1 MIKPHDHFFK
11 QVFKDQKNV
20 VDFIRQY
27 LPDKI
32 TKELDL
38 SNVQIIDPS
47 ANSEEDIEFV
57 SDIVVSCK
65 TNDGIPADIYLLFE
79 HKSYKDKGIYL
90 QLLRYM
96 YEMWQEDFRL
106 KKPFRVIIP
115 VVFYH
120 GTNKWNIPERFLDN
134 FHVSGDLKSY
144 LLDFSYILFDTNRW
158 NPDIEDLSNQN
169 IYLMCSLMLF
179 KMAIRN
185 DWQGVKS
192 ILEIL
197 VKKGLLKEDQWAI
210 IFLRYIA
217 NTQDIS
223 KEEFV
228 NFTRELSSGGTI
240 MAVADIIREE
250 GLQEGIYRGKLE
262 DLAFVLELKY
272 GNHGLD
278 FYNEIK
284 GKLNSLADIEN
295 IKSLIKKCDNIEEL
309 KKEMTT

>member
-20 VDFIRQY
+20 VDFIKQY

-32 TKELDL
+32 TNELDL
-38 SNVQIIDPS
+38 SSVQIIDPS

-65 TNDGIPADIYLLFE
+65 TRDGTPADIYLLFE

-134 FHVSGDLKSY
+134 FNVSSDLKSY

-158 NPDIEDLSNQN
+158 NPDLEDLSNQN
-169 IYLMCSLMLF
+169 VYLMCSLMLL
-179 KMAIRN
+179 KMAIRD

-192 ILEIL
+192 ILEIFA
-197 VKKGLLKEDQWAI
+197 KNGLLKEDQWTI

-223 KEEFV
+223 KEEFL
-228 NFTRELSSGGTI
+228 NFTSELSSGGTT
-240 MAVADIIREE
+240 MTVADIIREE
-250 GLQEGIYRGKLE
+250 GKLE
-262 DLAFVLELKY
+262 GEKDALAFVFELKY
-272 GNHGLD
+272 GEEGVSFFNL
-278 FYNEIK
+278 IK
-284 GKLNSLADIEN
+284 DRIVSLEDVEN
-295 IKSLIKKCDNIEEL
+295 IKSLIKKYDNIEEL
-309 KKEMTT
+309 KKELAK